1 MIILTILKKEL
12 ESYFTSPLAYVLIGL
27 FSLITGVMFF
37 NLLVTY
43 TDGIQA
49 IPQHLAQE
57 ISFIE
62 EVVVRLFANINFL
75 FLFFIPLLTM
85 RLFSEEKKQNT
96 IDLFWLAP
104 VREWQVVLSKG
115 LAALSLIICMLVM
128 TIIFPL
134 IVWGVGVKDFS
145 ILLSAYLSV
154 FLNACCYVSMG
165 LFFSTLSHNQII
177 AGLLSILGIM
187 FLWMITWGGHLNSNY
202 MISEIF
208 NYIGITSH
216 FEKILRGL
224 IGTQDIIY
232 YFTFILFFGFLSV
245 KSLGRRNW

>member
-1 MIILTILKKEL
+1 MILTIWKKEM

-27 FSLITGVMFF
+27 FSLITGIMFF

-49 IPQHLAQE
+49 IPQHMAQE
-57 ISFIE
+57 ISFVE
-62 EVVVRLFANINFL
+62 EVVLRLFANINFL

-85 RLFSEEKKQNT
+85 RLFSEEKKQET
-96 IDLFWLAP
+96 IDLYWLSP

-115 LAALSLIICMLVM
+115 LAALSLIFAMLIM
-128 TIIFPL
+128 TVVFPL
-134 IVWGVGVKDFS
+134 IVWGVGIKDFS
-145 ILLSAYLSV
+145 LLGSAYLSV
-154 FLNACCYVSMG
+154 VLNACCYISMG
-165 LFFSTLSHNQII
+165 LFFSSISNNQII

-216 FEKILRGL
+216 FERILRGL

-232 YFTFILFFGFLSV
+232 YITFILLFGFLSI

>member
-1 MIILTILKKEL
+1 MILTIWKKEM

-27 FSLITGVMFF
+27 FSLITGIMFF

-49 IPQHLAQE
+49 IPQHMAQE
-57 ISFIE
+57 ISFVE
-62 EVVVRLFANINFL
+62 EVVLRLFANINFL

-85 RLFSEEKKQNT
+85 RLFSEEKKQET
-96 IDLFWLAP
+96 IDLYWLSP

-115 LAALSLIICMLVM
+115 LAALSLIFAMLIM
-128 TIIFPL
+128 TIVFPL
-134 IVWGVGVKDFS
+134 IVWGVGIKDFS
-145 ILLSAYLSV
+145 LLGSAYLSV
-154 FLNACCYVSMG
+154 VLNACCYISMG
-165 LFFSTLSHNQII
+165 LFFSSISNNQII

-216 FEKILRGL
+216 FERILRGL

-232 YFTFILFFGFLSV
+232 YITFILLFGFLSI

>member
-1 MIILTILKKEL
+1 MILTIWKKEM

-27 FSLITGVMFF
+27 FSLITGIMFF

-49 IPQHLAQE
+49 IPQHMAQD
-57 ISFIE
+57 ISFVE
-62 EVVVRLFANINFL
+62 EVVIRLFANINFL
-75 FLFFIPLLTM
+75 FLFFIPLITM
-85 RLFSEEKKQNT
+85 RLLSEEKKQST
-96 IDLFWLAP
+96 IDLFWLSS
-104 VREWQVVLSKG
+104 VKEWQVVLSKG
-115 LAALSLIICMLVM
+115 LAALSLIFSMLVM
-128 TIIFPL
+128 TMIFPL

-145 ILLSAYLSV
+145 ILGSAYLSV
-154 FLNACCYVSMG
+154 LLNACCYISMG
-165 LFFSTLSHNQII
+165 LFFSSISHNQII
-177 AGLLSILGIM
+177 AGILSILGII

-202 MISEIF
+202 LVSEIF

-224 IGTQDIIY
+224 IGTQDLIY
-232 YFTFILFFGFLSV
+232 YVTFVLFFGFLSV